1 MEGFLQEL
9 IEFNSKGVKMMQEGV
24 LESAECNFTLGLR
37 LLQRNA
43 ESIQTFVPPFTGSQ
57 NSLSVPVLP
66 NKAIAQ
72 DSDFVAL
79 FDRALVFSGNELSGT
94 CIDQRL
100 AAYSGF
106 FLYNFALSMHI
117 RGLPE
122 GNAKRLSQALQMY
135 TLAWQALAN
144 TGENN
149 MQIELVLLACI
160 SNMAHIH
167 RYFHR
172 MSEVHS
178 CGRWIWERLQEA
190 NIPAEERSLL
200 MSNAFFFE
208 QKESFAAFMA

>member
-1 MEGFLQEL
+1 MEGLLQEL
-9 IEFNSKGVKMMQEGV
+9 IEYNSNGVKKMQEG
-24 LESAECNFTLGLR
+24 LLAGAESDFTLGLR

-43 ESIQTFVPPFTGSQ
+43 ESIQTFVPSFTVTQ
-57 NSLSVPVLP
+57 NGLSVPVLP

-79 FDRALVFSGNELSGT
+79 FDRALVLSGNELSDS
-94 CIDQRL
+94 CIEQKL
-100 AAYSGF
+100 TAYSGF
-106 FLYNFALSMHI
+106 FLYNFALLTHI

-122 GNAKRLSQALQMY
+122 GNAKRLSQALHMY

-144 TGENN
+144 TGEANPHV
-149 MQIELVLLACI
+149 ELAVLACI

-172 MSEVHS
+172 MSEVNS
-178 CGRWIWERLQEA
+178 CGRWIWERLQQA

-200 MSNAFFFE
+200 MSNAFFYE
-208 QKESFAAFMA
+208 QKKSFAAFMA